1 MRSRHTINRAVFAL
15 ALVVPVVGM
24 VLAPSRM
31 GLAVE
36 RPVDDVSLIIHKVP
50 KLEIADQGVNVT
62 LNGDLSLTLINSGN
76 RPVRVAGIELSIGQS
91 HDRGC
96 PGFMIES
103 GFEPF
108 TLAPDD
114 TVPLRTAIESGNLKV
129 NLKFAGHHGLC
140 LVFRLAT
147 PSSADIV
154 QAVELVAIDV
164 RKGQTSANPV
174 AAGRATLFKRGTRS
188 RSGSDD

>member
-1 MRSRHTINRAVFAL
+1 MKSRHTINRAVFAL

-36 RPVDDVSLIIHKVP
+36 RPVDDVSVIIHKVP
-50 KLEIADQGVNVT
+50 KVEIADGGVNVT

-91 HDRGC
+91 RDRGC
-96 PGFMIES
+96 PGFTIES

-114 TVPLRTAIESGNLKV
+114 TVTLRTAIESGNLKV
-129 NLKFAGHHGLC
+129 NLKFAG
-140 LVFRLAT
+140 
-147 PSSADIV
+147 
-154 QAVELVAIDV
+154 
-164 RKGQTSANPV
+164 
-174 AAGRATLFKRGTRS
+174 
-188 RSGSDD
+188 